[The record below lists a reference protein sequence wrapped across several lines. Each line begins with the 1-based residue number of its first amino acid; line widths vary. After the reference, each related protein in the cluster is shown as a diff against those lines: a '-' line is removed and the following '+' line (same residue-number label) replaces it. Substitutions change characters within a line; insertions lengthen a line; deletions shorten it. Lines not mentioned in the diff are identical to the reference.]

1 MLHLKVALLVAVALA
16 LAACTGSEQPGV
28 IPPCTP
34 VAGSDVDPCEPG
46 AGQITNPTAHGEDP
60 GDEPIGLRD
69 YMDGWYST
77 SWVAHLV
84 VRATYLP
91 GTVRCL
97 SKSGY
102 RRPPFL
108 GLEDPDYAF
117 RVQCFADV
125 RVNDYILGDGPDTLT
140 VSLTN
145 LIYATPREEWELARS
160 KVERVLIEGGYA
172 AMLEVPEGGI
182 VGREKVMW
190 VGPDR
195 EHSTEVMKAVFA
207 WDVIRDGATVLVAHP
222 HRDYWLRLRGLE
234 AHRSRVEWTL
244 PAFTQAI
251 AATNQARIAEYG
263 GRIRQGDQYPMLV
276 TDANHLR
283 QFYIDT
289 GAYDHPD
296 GPPVQ
301 PLPPCGLAVPDQG
314 ANPGLMQDCIAL
326 LAARDA
332 LRGAATLNWS
342 TDTPITGWQGVLVQ
356 GKPARVQ
363 ELTLANLG
371 LSGTIPPELGRLDDL
386 RRLELDGNKLTGPIP
401 SELGDLAHLHLL
413 YLFDNQLT
421 GALPASLGRL
431 HRLEALFAQG
441 NRLSGTIPPELGG
454 MVSLQQ
460 LLLSDNRLTRPIPS
474 GLSGLRGLSEL
485 WLSGNALTGAI
496 PSWLSELSALTIL
509 SLRDNKLT
517 GGIPA
522 GLGGLSDLQDLYLS
536 GNSLTGCIPPAL
548 RSVPHHDLAGL
559 RLPDCAADDGP

>member
-283 QFYIDT
+283 QFYSTPAPTTIPTARPSNRCRPAASPCRTRAPTPASCKTASPCSPPGTRCGARPPST
-289 GAYDHPD
+289 GARTPRS
-296 GPPVQ
+296 PV
-301 PLPPCGLAVPDQG
+301 G
-314 ANPGLMQDCIAL
+314 
-326 LAARDA
+326 
-332 LRGAATLNWS
+332 RGSWCRAS
-342 TDTPITGWQGVLVQ
+342 
-356 GKPARVQ
+356 R
-363 ELTLANLG
+363 
-371 LSGTIPPELGRLDDL
+371 PESRSS
-386 RRLELDGNKLTGPIP
+386 RSQT
-401 SELGDLAHLHLL
+401 
-413 YLFDNQLT
+413 
-421 GALPASLGRL
+421 
-431 HRLEALFAQG
+431 
-441 NRLSGTIPPELGG
+441 
-454 MVSLQQ
+454 
-460 LLLSDNRLTRPIPS
+460 
-474 GLSGLRGLSEL
+474 
-485 WLSGNALTGAI
+485 
-496 PSWLSELSALTIL
+496 SA
-509 SLRDNKLT
+509 
-517 GGIPA
+517 
-522 GLGGLSDLQDLYLS
+522 
-536 GNSLTGCIPPAL
+536 
-548 RSVPHHDLAGL
+548 
-559 RLPDCAADDGP
+559 